1 MGRISWHWGYVS
13 RIPENPFSDKKMP
26 GIVSVDD
33 ALPSYFVYFKLCS
46 NSEMPKLHIET
57 LDKLRF
63 RHTKDDV
70 RAEMI

>member
-1 MGRISWHWGYVS
+1 
-13 RIPENPFSDKKMP
+13 MP

-33 ALPSYFVYFKLCS
+33 ALPSYIVYFKLCS